1 MGEKLREF
9 VECQL
14 IADLNVYVSEGGE
27 FLREGVLFDWSDSCV
42 EGHRTSYLDGEVENF
57 SGVAVYDLSN
67 DLIAGGWME
76 FIETENGIKVFWWYL
91 DAGEKYKLGVS
102 ETLCM
107 RLSPCR
113 FDGSFVE
120 PFWV

>member
-1 MGEKLREF
+1 MTITRE
-9 VECQL
+9 L
-14 IADLNVYVSEGGE
+14 LNELLSG
-27 FLREGVLFDWSDSCV
+27 
-42 EGHRTSYLDGEVENF
+42 VEN
-57 SGVAVYDLSN
+57 AN
-67 DLIAGGWME
+67 DFLGDKGLM
-76 FIETENGIKVFWWYL
+76 K
-91 DAGEKYKLGVS
+91 GVS